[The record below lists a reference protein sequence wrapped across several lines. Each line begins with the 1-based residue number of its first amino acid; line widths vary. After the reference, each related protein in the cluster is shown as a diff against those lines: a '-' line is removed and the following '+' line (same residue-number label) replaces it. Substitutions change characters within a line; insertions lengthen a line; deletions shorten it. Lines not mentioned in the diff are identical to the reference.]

1 MKIVDGGEF
10 DVSKRSVAATKL
22 QDDDMLVSVEIL
34 KEQRNIVL
42 RSAEGYFLRFPLEEI
57 PEKKKA
63 AVGVRGM
70 KLGAKDAITD
80 VYYTQNAV
88 EQTIEYKDK
97 KLELNKIKLGKRDGK
112 GVKVRG

>member
-1 MKIVDGGEF
+1 
-10 DVSKRSVAATKL
+10 
-22 QDDDMLVSVEIL
+22 
-34 KEQRNIVL
+34 
-42 RSAEGYFLRFPLEEI
+42 
-57 PEKKKA
+57 
-63 AVGVRGM
+63 M
-70 KLGAKDAITD
+70 KLGAKDKVTD